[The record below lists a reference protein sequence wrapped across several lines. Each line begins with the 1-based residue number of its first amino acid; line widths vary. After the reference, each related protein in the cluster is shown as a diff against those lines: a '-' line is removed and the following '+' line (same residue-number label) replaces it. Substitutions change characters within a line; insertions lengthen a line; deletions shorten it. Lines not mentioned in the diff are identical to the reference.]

1 MTTLPRHL
9 AELQAEIETYAKD
22 YGLDIFTTIYELV
35 DYRQMCEIAAY
46 EGFPVRYPHW
56 RFGMEFDR
64 MMKSQTYGL
73 SKIYEL
79 VINTDPCY
87 AYLLE
92 GNSMVDQKLVMCHV
106 SGHCDFFKHNRF
118 FSHTDRRMIDGMA
131 NHATRVRRHMD
142 RQGID
147 KVEQL
152 LLNKKI
158 PEATAYCKQNS
169 VPMTRILLAGII
181 NYEKSEA
188 ELKEILEEAGRQEVP
203 LIRSHLAA
211 LGTIASVAPLLGLLG
226 TVVGMIDVFATLSEQ
241 TEVNPTMLAGGIS
254 TALVTTAFGMVIAM
268 PTLAS
273 YNYFIA
279 KVQTLI
285 IEMEKISL
293 HMVAV
298 LKRV

>member
-1 MTTLPRHL
+1 
-9 AELQAEIETYAKD
+9 
-22 YGLDIFTTIYELV
+22 
-35 DYRQMCEIAAY
+35 
-46 EGFPVRYPHW
+46 
-56 RFGMEFDR
+56 MEFIAGVIE
-64 MMKSQTYGL
+64 QGGVL
-73 SKIYEL
+73 IWPL
-79 VINTDPCY
+79 VALLVWGIVIMLIKAAQLRRAKTINPDVI
-87 AYLLE
+87 E
-92 GNSMVDQKLVMCHV
+92 
-106 SGHCDFFKHNRF
+106 R
-118 FSHTDRRMIDGMA
+118 I
-131 NHATRVRRHMD
+131 
-142 RQGID
+142 
-147 KVEQL
+147 EQL

-181 NYEKSEA
+181 NYEKTEA

-226 TVVGMIDVFATLSEQ
+226 TVVGMIDVFSTLSQQ

>member
-1 MTTLPRHL
+1 MEFL
-9 AELQAEIETYAKD
+9 AEVIESSGALLYPLVLLLLWGVVIIVIKWTQLRRAR
-22 YGLDIFTTIYELV
+22 TINPE
-35 DYRQMCEIAAY
+35 
-46 EGFPVRYPHW
+46 
-56 RFGMEFDR
+56 
-64 MMKSQTYGL
+64 
-73 SKIYEL
+73 
-79 VINTDPCY
+79 VI
-87 AYLLE
+87 E
-92 GNSMVDQKLVMCHV
+92 
-106 SGHCDFFKHNRF
+106 
-118 FSHTDRRMIDGMA
+118 
-131 NHATRVRRHMD
+131 
-142 RQGID
+142 

-158 PEATAYCKQNS
+158 PEATAYCKQNA

-181 NYEKSEA
+181 NYEKSES

-226 TVVGMIDVFATLSEQ
+226 TVVGMIDVFSTLSQ
-241 TEVNPTMLAGGIS
+241 QSEVNPTMLAGGIS

-268 PTLAS
+268 PTLAY

>member
-1 MTTLPRHL
+1 
-9 AELQAEIETYAKD
+9 
-22 YGLDIFTTIYELV
+22 
-35 DYRQMCEIAAY
+35 
-46 EGFPVRYPHW
+46 
-56 RFGMEFDR
+56 MEFIAGVIE
-64 MMKSQTYGL
+64 KGGL
-73 SKIYEL
+73 L
-79 VINTDPCY
+79 VWPLVALLAWGIIIMILKWMQLRRARTINPD
-87 AYLLE
+87 
-92 GNSMVDQKLVMCHV
+92 V
-106 SGHCDFFKHNRF
+106 
-118 FSHTDRRMIDGMA
+118 
-131 NHATRVRRHMD
+131 
-142 RQGID
+142 ID

-158 PEATAYCKQNS
+158 PEATAFCKQNS

-203 LIRSHLAA
+203 LIRSNLAA

-254 TALVTTAFGMVIAM
+254 TALVTTAFGMCIAM

-285 IEMEKISL
+285 VEMEKISL

>member
-1 MTTLPRHL
+1 MEFL
-9 AELQAEIETYAKD
+9 AEVIESSGVLLYPLVLLLLWGVVIILIKAAQ
-22 YGLDIFTTIYELV
+22 LRRARTINPE
-35 DYRQMCEIAAY
+35 
-46 EGFPVRYPHW
+46 
-56 RFGMEFDR
+56 
-64 MMKSQTYGL
+64 
-73 SKIYEL
+73 
-79 VINTDPCY
+79 VI
-87 AYLLE
+87 E
-92 GNSMVDQKLVMCHV
+92 
-106 SGHCDFFKHNRF
+106 
-118 FSHTDRRMIDGMA
+118 
-131 NHATRVRRHMD
+131 
-142 RQGID
+142 

-152 LLNKKI
+152 LLSKKI

-181 NYEKSEA
+181 NYEKSESD
-188 ELKEILEEAGRQEVP
+188 LKEILEEAGRQEVP

-226 TVVGMIDVFATLSEQ
+226 TVVGMIDVFSTLSQQ

>member
-1 MTTLPRHL
+1 
-9 AELQAEIETYAKD
+9 
-22 YGLDIFTTIYELV
+22 
-35 DYRQMCEIAAY
+35 
-46 EGFPVRYPHW
+46 
-56 RFGMEFDR
+56 MEFIAGVID
-64 MMKSQTYGL
+64 QGGL
-73 SKIYEL
+73 L
-79 VINTDPCY
+79 VWPLVALLAWGVIIMVVKWVQLRRARTINP
-87 AYLLE
+87 E
-92 GNSMVDQKLVMCHV
+92 V
-106 SGHCDFFKHNRF
+106 
-118 FSHTDRRMIDGMA
+118 
-131 NHATRVRRHMD
+131 
-142 RQGID
+142 ID

-181 NYEKSEA
+181 NYEKSES

-226 TVVGMIDVFATLSEQ
+226 TVIGMIDVFATLSEQ
-241 TEVNPTMLAGGIS
+241 TEVNPSMLAGGIS
-254 TALVTTAFGMVIAM
+254 TALVTTAFGMCIAM

-285 IEMEKISL
+285 VEMEKISL

>member
-1 MTTLPRHL
+1 MEFL
-9 AELQAEIETYAKD
+9 AEVIESSGALLYPLVLLLLWGVVIIVIKWTQLRRAR
-22 YGLDIFTTIYELV
+22 TINPE
-35 DYRQMCEIAAY
+35 
-46 EGFPVRYPHW
+46 
-56 RFGMEFDR
+56 
-64 MMKSQTYGL
+64 
-73 SKIYEL
+73 
-79 VINTDPCY
+79 VI
-87 AYLLE
+87 E
-92 GNSMVDQKLVMCHV
+92 
-106 SGHCDFFKHNRF
+106 
-118 FSHTDRRMIDGMA
+118 
-131 NHATRVRRHMD
+131 
-142 RQGID
+142 

-158 PEATAYCKQNS
+158 PEATAYCKQNA

-181 NYEKSEA
+181 NYEKSES

-226 TVVGMIDVFATLSEQ
+226 TVVGMIDVFSTLSQ
-241 TEVNPTMLAGGIS
+241 QSEVNPTMLAGGIS